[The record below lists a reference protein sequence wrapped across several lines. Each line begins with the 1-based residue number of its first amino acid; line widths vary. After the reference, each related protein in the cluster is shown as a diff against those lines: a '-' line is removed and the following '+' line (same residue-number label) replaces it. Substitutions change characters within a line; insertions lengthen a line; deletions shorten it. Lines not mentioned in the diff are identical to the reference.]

1 MILYKSEKEM
11 IDKKKLY
18 LNTQNDLIIRKIK
31 QAASIRGG

>member
-1 MILYKSEKEM
+1 M

-31 QAASIRGG
+31 QAARIRGE